1 MKPLM
6 LIGGGGHCHSCID
19 VIELTR
25 LYSIKGVIQPEGDGL
40 VMGYPVLGSDSDLP
54 KLLTDINS
62 VLITVGQIKSMK
74 TRLKLYEL
82 VKELGANLPVVI
94 SPNAYCSKSASLG
107 EGTIIMHGAI
117 VSAKSKV
124 GANCIVN
131 SLALIEHDAIISDH
145 CHISTGVK
153 INGSVYIGRG
163 SFIGSGVTIK
173 EGITIGDEVIIGAG
187 HVILKDVPSGSIIGK
202 SYD

>member
-19 VIELTR
+19 VIELTK
-25 LYSIKGVIQPEGDGL
+25 LYSIKGVIQPDGAGL

-54 KLLTDINS
+54 KLLKEINS

-74 TRLKLYEL
+74 TRVKLYEL
-82 VKELGANLPVVI
+82 VKQLGANLPVVI
-94 SPNAYCSKSASLG
+94 SPNAYCSKNASVG

-117 VSAKSKV
+117 VNAKSKV
-124 GANCIVN
+124 GANCIIN

-153 INGSVYIGRG
+153 INGGVYIGRG
-163 SFIGSGVTIK
+163 SFVGSGVTIK
-173 EGITIGDEVIIGAG
+173 EGITIGDEAVIGAG
-187 HVILKDVPSGSIIGK
+187 HVILKDVPSGSVVRK
-202 SYD
+202 LYD